1 MRYQIEN
8 GTVSLGGKTI
18 LDHIDFSVKGREKVA
33 VVGRNGAGKTTLLRL
48 ISGELSLDR
57 DDKNFGKGI
66 KTDRELSIGFLHQQ
80 SFQDVEKTVEQE
92 IISLINEEDIFSR
105 ERYYFEKEY
114 DRIFTGF
121 GFQKEDKKKK
131 IKQFSGGEQ
140 TKLALIKLLLSKPDI
155 LLLDEPTNHL
165 DIASVEWLEEYLA
178 SYEKAVI
185 MVSHD
190 RFFVDRTTEI
200 IYELADGKLTRYV
213 GNYTEY
219 KRQKEKQREVQQ
231 KKYDA
236 QQKEIARLNEL
247 IEKFKHKPKKAS
259 MARSKKKVLERMQR
273 VERPDKEEAYV
284 FKEKLEPIT
293 LGAKNVLETEHLKIG
308 YTIEHPIKELTLRIR
323 RGQKIAVLGANGVG
337 KSTFFKTIIGE
348 LPPISGKYVIGNGI
362 MAGYFDQHS
371 GEISSEKRVEEYFGE
386 CFPKLT
392 EKEKRQVLGKYLFR
406 SQKANM
412 KISDLS
418 GGEKSRLVLAEILE
432 SRPNFLVLDEPT
444 NHMDL
449 PAKETM
455 ESAFAAYT
463 GTMLFISHDRY
474 FVSKVADALLL
485 FEEDGVKYYP
495 FGYEHYLHMLKKKR
509 EGTQTWAEV
518 VEAENTALVEGLFAV
533 PSKERHQTARF
544 STEQSY
550 TDWQLALAKEELEKY
565 EIQLEKQQEEIEFAE
580 QTVTF
585 EEYQSGN
592 WKIKKEELQKQFE
605 KIAEEYQEQCLIWY
619 EKWQEYEEAFLDYV

>member
-92 IISLINEEDIFSR
+92 IISLVNEEDIFSR

-308 YTIEHPIKELTLRIR
+308 YTIGHPLKELTLRIR
-323 RGQKIAVLGANGVG
+323 RGQKIAVLGANGAG

-348 LPPISGKYVIGNGI
+348 LPPISGKYVIGKGI
-362 MAGYFDQHS
+362 MTGYFDQHS
-371 GEISSEKRVEEYFGE
+371 GEISLEKRVEEYFGE

-432 SRPNFLVLDEPT
+432 SCPNFLVLDEPT

-474 FVSKVADALLL
+474 FVSKIADALLL

-565 EIQLEKQQEEIEFAE
+565 EIQLEKQQEEIKSAE
-580 QTVTF
+580 KTVTF